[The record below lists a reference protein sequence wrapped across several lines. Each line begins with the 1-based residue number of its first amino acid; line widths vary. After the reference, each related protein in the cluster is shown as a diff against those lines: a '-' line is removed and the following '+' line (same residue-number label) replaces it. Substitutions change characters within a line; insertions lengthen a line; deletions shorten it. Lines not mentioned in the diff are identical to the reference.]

1 MVSHVCFMFWI
12 FESVLWYLLP
22 WVDNMTEGWIDCPSL
37 GPGWKRRQVLRK
49 NGTRPGQ
56 SDTYYMSPR
65 GEKIRSRVELTK
77 LLGCSR
83 DLTDFHF
90 KKGIFVDP
98 CTEPP
103 ATPPPPPSI
112 ARQRH
117 QGVKK
122 KSKKCLPSLAVA
134 APPAKKPPDLEV
146 FEEPPGQEPLDQK
159 PLKSEPELPVE
170 APTDITTEKQEFP
183 EPAPE
188 PAPQPV
194 SVPEPAPQPQE
205 PQNNPLLLAP
215 ENLEDGAV
223 QETNLEES
231 IAYCASC
238 QGQFPGVMLPSQRRC
253 RWLCPD
259 CRAQRRD
266 FNREQRYYKQIG
278 CGVCQ
283 ACQMSQDCGICSV
296 CLKRA
301 KSPELRIGIKCLL
314 RRCLKIV
321 KQGLE
326 CGMCQA
332 CKITEDCGS
341 CVICLR
347 RQKPGMKRQWKCLK
361 RRCLNRKK
369 RISPKKVGYNSKK
382 LTTDGPFRKV
392 QQVRKQRHKKLLAT
406 EPPSE
411 STKWKSSMELD
422 KGDIP
427 IVKHRK
433 ISLGAVKERKKV
445 GRPRKH
451 PADILK
457 SSVHASKSR
466 RSRKCG
472 KCEACQLRTDC
483 GRCDFCCDKPKF
495 GGQNMKRQKCRWR
508 QCLEFA
514 MKRLL
519 PEEWSS
525 PEAVGPAAAGWKV
538 RRRRRRIAFGGHS
551 HKPAGI
557 KQVGQRGMKGRGQKH
572 RAKASFQPEEAS
584 STSELTHPPKSY
596 SMEKVRQKQQGQ
608 HQQEEQVL
616 PLRLKNDPEAG
627 GFTVTQA
634 PTKGHPALPRCIKE
648 EPCQPS
654 PPVQLVVKESDTRLP
669 AVNLLIATSPK
680 IKQEHVEPGGDRQPS
695 NDSPVSAGLPQFK
708 RPQGTQV
715 TEVVVLDD
723 EDDDEVEQ
731 LQQIRP
737 PVIMEIYSLGGMQ
750 PLAQL
755 DNVLREFLS
764 ELNEIPLPAHWEAL
778 PPLGPNL
785 RLVQRSKHSTMSAAI
800 IYIRPG
806 LYFQVVVGN
815 LPVPPE
821 HELYA
826 SHPARLTTVDE
837 VVELICDL
845 EAYRLCSGWPAG
857 WHAGERSE
865 ACDVLVYSGCCP
877 QCRLNPWPSGSSAC

>member
-1 MVSHVCFMFWI
+1 
-12 FESVLWYLLP
+12 
-22 WVDNMTEGWIDCPSL
+22 MTEGWIDCPSL

-49 NGTRPGQ
+49 NGTRTGQ

-65 GEKIRSRVELTK
+65 GEKIRSRVELNK

-98 CTEPP
+98 STEPP
-103 ATPPPPPSI
+103 VTPPPPQPI
-112 ARQRH
+112 ARQRF
-117 QGVKK
+117 QKVKK
-122 KSKKCLPSLAVA
+122 KSKRCLPSLPVA
-134 APPAKKPPDLEV
+134 TPPAKKPPDLEV
-146 FEEPPGQEPLDQK
+146 FEEPPDQEPLDQK
-159 PLKSEPELPVE
+159 PLTSELELPVE
-170 APTDITTEKQEFP
+170 APTEILIEKQEL
-183 EPAPE
+183 
-188 PAPQPV
+188 PV

-205 PQNNPLLLAP
+205 PQHDTLLLAP
-215 ENLEDGAV
+215 EKIEDGAV
-223 QETNLEES
+223 QEANLEES

-238 QGQFPGVMLPSQRRC
+238 QGQFPEVMLPTQRRC

-266 FNREQRYYKQIG
+266 FNREQRYYK
-278 CGVCQ
+278 
-283 ACQMSQDCGICSV
+283 
-296 CLKRA
+296 
-301 KSPELRIGIKCLL
+301 
-314 RRCLKIV
+314 
-321 KQGLE
+321 
-326 CGMCQA
+326 
-332 CKITEDCGS
+332 
-341 CVICLR
+341 
-347 RQKPGMKRQWKCLK
+347 
-361 RRCLNRKK
+361 K
-369 RISPKKVGYNSKK
+369 RISPKKVGYISKK
-382 LTTDGPFRKV
+382 LTT
-392 QQVRKQRHKKLLAT
+392 KL
-406 EPPSE
+406 
-411 STKWKSSMELD
+411 KSSMELD

-433 ISLGAVKERKKV
+433 KPLGVVKEIKKV

-451 PADILK
+451 PVDILK
-457 SSVHASKSR
+457 NSVHASKSR

-538 RRRRRRIAFGGHS
+538 RRRRRKRIAFGGHS
-551 HKPAGI
+551 HKPTGI
-557 KQVGQRGMKGRGQKH
+557 KQVGQRGMKGSGQKH

-596 SMEKVRQKQQGQ
+596 SLEKAQQKQQDQ
-608 HQQEEQVL
+608 HQQEDQVL

-634 PTKGHPALPRCIKE
+634 PAKGHPVLPQCIKE
-648 EPCQPS
+648 EPVVPCQPS
-654 PPVQLVVKESDTRLP
+654 PPAQLVVKESETRLP

-723 EDDDEVEQ
+723 DEDDEVEQ
-731 LQQIRP
+731 LQQMRP

-785 RLVQRSKHSTMSAAI
+785 RLVQRSKHSTMSAAV

-877 QCRLNPWPSGSSAC
+877 QCRLNPWPSGSGAC

>member
-382 LTTDGPFRKV
+382 LT
-392 QQVRKQRHKKLLAT
+392 
-406 EPPSE
+406 
-411 STKWKSSMELD
+411 TKWKSSMELD

>member
-1 MVSHVCFMFWI
+1 
-12 FESVLWYLLP
+12 
-22 WVDNMTEGWIDCPSL
+22 MTEGWIDCPSL

-49 NGTRPGQ
+49 NGTRTGQ

-65 GEKIRSRVELTK
+65 GEKIRSRVELNK

-98 CTEPP
+98 STEPP
-103 ATPPPPPSI
+103 VTPPPPQPI
-112 ARQRH
+112 ARQRF
-117 QGVKK
+117 QKVKK
-122 KSKKCLPSLAVA
+122 KSKRCLPSLPVA
-134 APPAKKPPDLEV
+134 TPPAKKPPDLEV
-146 FEEPPGQEPLDQK
+146 FEEPPDQEPLDQK
-159 PLKSEPELPVE
+159 PLTSELELPVE
-170 APTDITTEKQEFP
+170 APTEILIEKQEL
-183 EPAPE
+183 
-188 PAPQPV
+188 PV

-205 PQNNPLLLAP
+205 PQHDTLLLAP
-215 ENLEDGAV
+215 EKIEDGAV
-223 QETNLEES
+223 QEANLEES

-238 QGQFPGVMLPSQRRC
+238 QGQFPEVMLPTQRRC

-301 KSPELRIGIKCLL
+301 KSPELHIGIKCLL

-369 RISPKKVGYNSKK
+369 RISPKKVGYISKK
-382 LTTDGPFRKV
+382 LTTEAVSSKNASTPVRRQQKKATSATDGPFRKA

-406 EPPSE
+406 EPPPE
-411 STKWKSSMELD
+411 STDGPPLKAQLVSGCRRRKRSPTTKLKSSMELD

-433 ISLGAVKERKKV
+433 KPLGVVKEIKKV

-451 PADILK
+451 PVDILK
-457 SSVHASKSR
+457 NSVHASKSR

-538 RRRRRRIAFGGHS
+538 RRRRRKRIAFGGHS
-551 HKPAGI
+551 HKPTGI
-557 KQVGQRGMKGRGQKH
+557 KQ
-572 RAKASFQPEEAS
+572 EAS

-596 SMEKVRQKQQGQ
+596 SLEKAQQKQQDQ
-608 HQQEEQVL
+608 HQQEDQVL

-634 PTKGHPALPRCIKE
+634 PAKGHPVLPQCIKE
-648 EPCQPS
+648 EPVVPCQPS
-654 PPVQLVVKESDTRLP
+654 PPAQLVVKESETRLP

-723 EDDDEVEQ
+723 DEDDEVEQ
-731 LQQIRP
+731 LQQMRP

-785 RLVQRSKHSTMSAAI
+785 RLVQRSKHSTMSAAV

-877 QCRLNPWPSGSSAC
+877 QCRLNPWPSGSGAC

>member
-1 MVSHVCFMFWI
+1 
-12 FESVLWYLLP
+12 
-22 WVDNMTEGWIDCPSL
+22 MTEGWIDCPSL

-49 NGTRPGQ
+49 NGTRTGQ

-65 GEKIRSRVELTK
+65 GEKIRSRVELNK

-98 CTEPP
+98 STEPP
-103 ATPPPPPSI
+103 VTPPPPQPI
-112 ARQRH
+112 ARQRF
-117 QGVKK
+117 QKVKK
-122 KSKKCLPSLAVA
+122 KSKRCLPSLPVA
-134 APPAKKPPDLEV
+134 TPPAKKPPDLEV
-146 FEEPPGQEPLDQK
+146 FEEPPDQEPLDQK
-159 PLKSEPELPVE
+159 PLTSELELPVE
-170 APTDITTEKQEFP
+170 APTEILIEKQEL
-183 EPAPE
+183 
-188 PAPQPV
+188 PV

-205 PQNNPLLLAP
+205 PQHDTLLLAP
-215 ENLEDGAV
+215 EKIEDGAV
-223 QETNLEES
+223 QEANLEES

-238 QGQFPGVMLPSQRRC
+238 QGQFPGVMLPTQRRC

-266 FNREQRYYKQIG
+266 FNREQRYYK
-278 CGVCQ
+278 
-283 ACQMSQDCGICSV
+283 
-296 CLKRA
+296 
-301 KSPELRIGIKCLL
+301 
-314 RRCLKIV
+314 
-321 KQGLE
+321 
-326 CGMCQA
+326 
-332 CKITEDCGS
+332 
-341 CVICLR
+341 
-347 RQKPGMKRQWKCLK
+347 
-361 RRCLNRKK
+361 K
-369 RISPKKVGYNSKK
+369 RISPKKVGYISKK
-382 LTTDGPFRKV
+382 LTTEAVSSKDASTPVRRQQKKATSATDGPFRKA

-406 EPPSE
+406 EPPPE
-411 STKWKSSMELD
+411 STDGAPLKAQQVSGCRRRKRSPTTKLKSSMELD

-433 ISLGAVKERKKV
+433 KPLGVVKEIKKV

-451 PADILK
+451 PVDILK
-457 SSVHASKSR
+457 NSVHASKSR

-538 RRRRRRIAFGGHS
+538 RRRRRKRIAFGGHS
-551 HKPAGI
+551 HKPTGI
-557 KQVGQRGMKGRGQKH
+557 KQVGQRGMKGSGQKH

-584 STSELTHPPKSY
+584 STSELTHPPKSC
-596 SMEKVRQKQQGQ
+596 SLEKAQQKQQDQ

-634 PTKGHPALPRCIKE
+634 PAKGHLVLPQCIKE
-648 EPCQPS
+648 EPVAPCQPS
-654 PPVQLVVKESDTRLP
+654 PPAQLVVKESETRLP

-723 EDDDEVEQ
+723 DEDDEVEQ
-731 LQQIRP
+731 LQQMRP

-785 RLVQRSKHSTMSAAI
+785 RLVQRSKHSTMSAAV

-877 QCRLNPWPSGSSAC
+877 QCRLNPWPSGSGAC